1 MKRPRRVLIID
12 GHPDAGAGRYI
23 HALVA
28 AYREG
33 AESAGHQVRLVHVA
47 SLVVPSL
54 RSNAEFQSGEPP
66 PAVRGIQEDLK
77 WADHLVLLFPL
88 WLGDMPGQLKV
99 LLEQV
104 LRPGFAFAAA
114 RGKGFPRKL
123 LTGRSARVIVTMGM
137 PAFFYRW
144 YFRAHSV
151 KNLERNILG
160 FCGFA
165 PVRTTIVGMV
175 EGIGDAGRKGWIA
188 KVEALGRE
196 AR

>member
-1 MKRPRRVLIID
+1 VKRLHRVLVLD
-12 GHPDAGAGRYI
+12 GHPDAGAERFI
-23 HALVA
+23 HALA
-28 AYREG
+28 ASYCSG
-33 AESAGHQVRLVHVA
+33 AESAGHDVRIVRVA
-47 SLVVPSL
+47 SLDVPSL
-54 RSNAEFQSGEPP
+54 RSNAEFNSGEPSET
-66 PAVRGIQEDLK
+66 VRRIQADIK

-99 LLEQV
+99 LLEQL
-104 LRPGFAFAAA
+104 LRPDFAFSAA

-123 LTGRSARVIVTMGM
+123 LAGRSARVIVTMGM

-160 FCGFA
+160 FCGFS
-165 PVRTTIVGMV
+165 PVRTSIVGMV
-175 EGIGDAGRKGWIA
+175 EGIGDAGRRKWLA
-188 KVEALGRE
+188 KVEAMGRE